1 MLPLVWFRRGLA
13 SLTIPK
19 DLNMNIKWTV
29 FAFVAGAALSWGV
42 YVPLVHD
49 AANRFGSNL
58 RAFLMVGIAYFLV
71 AVLVPC
77 FFIFFKGDPTQK
89 GAPNWGNSSITYGL
103 LAGVAG
109 AAGALCVIFA
119 AKEAGSMAPLIVAP
133 MVFAGA
139 PIINT
144 IASVTIFAHG
154 KKFESFSGSFYIGLF
169 VAIAGMLLVMFN
181 KPNEIKV
188 PTVTPATANATA
200 GDAAKTPQ

>member
-1 MLPLVWFRRGLA
+1 MA
-13 SLTIPK
+13 SLTLPK

-77 FFIFFKGDPTQK
+77 FFIFFKNDPTQK
-89 GAPNWGNSSITYGL
+89 GAPNWGSSSVTYGL

-188 PTVTPATANATA
+188 SPVTPSAANAAA
-200 GDAAKTPQ
+200 GDAVKPPQ